1 MRLYIDDDSVDPSL
15 IRLLRRDG
23 HDVQI
28 PADAGLAGS
37 SDQVHVAHAIRD
49 RRAVLTRNY
58 KDFEALHD
66 LVVSAA
72 NGHHA
77 GILVVRYDNNPRNNM
92 SSGDIATALRNLE
105 NGKRRHCRLGITRL
119 LADAV
124 IDYVDGGAGIAGWV
138 GDSSY

>member
-1 MRLYIDDDSVDPSL
+1 MRLYLDDDSVDPSL

-28 PADAGLAGS
+28 PADAGLGGS
-37 SDQVHVAHAIRD
+37 SDQVHLAYAIRN

-58 KDFEALHD
+58 LDFEDLHD

-72 NGHHA
+72 NGHHG

-92 SSGDIATALRNLE
+92 SAGDIARAIRNLE
-105 NGKRRHCRLGITRL
+105 KAGVAI
-119 LADAV
+119 AD
-124 IDYVDGGAGIAGWV
+124 
-138 GDSSY
+138 SYYELNHWQ